1 MIYTSDL
8 PNDQDMIKALGSMAV
23 PVNLFTDACFS
34 SVDGKVIAIE
44 RKKIGDMAS
53 CVLDGRFLFQMQTC
67 KEAGADYLVL
77 ILEGVM
83 RASPEDRLL
92 EIPTWGING
101 RTGRRAEIWNPVKPV
116 IMHSRFIQYLLE
128 LQLLAG
134 IMVFQTR
141 DVKQTAAV
149 ILSLYSFFQKP
160 MDDHSSLKQFHTER
174 PPQVSLIRPGLVKR
188 VAKELDG
195 VGWTRA
201 GDVAKHFSSVRDMI
215 NAPESEW
222 KKIPGIGK
230 KTAQKVVLALGES
243 R

>member
-1 MIYTSDL
+1 MIYTSSL
-8 PNDQDMIKALGSMAV
+8 PNDQDMIKSLGSMAI

-34 SVDGKVIAIE
+34 SIDGKVIACE
-44 RKKIGDMAS
+44 RKKIGDMVS
-53 CVLDGRFLFQMQTC
+53 CALDGRFLFQMQTC

-83 RASPEDRLL
+83 RASPEDGLL
-92 EIPTWGING
+92 EIPAWGING
-101 RTGRRAEIWNPVKPV
+101 RTGRRAEIWNPVKPA
-116 IMHSRFIQYLLE
+116 IMHSRLVQYLLE

-134 IMVFQTR
+134 IIVFQTR

-149 ILSLYSFFQKP
+149 ILSLHSFFQKP

-174 PPQVSLIRPGLVKR
+174 PPQVALVRPGLVKR

-201 GDVAKHFSSVRDMI
+201 SAVAEHFSSVYAAI
-215 NAPESEW
+215 SAPESEW
-222 KKIPGIGK
+222 RKIPGIGK
-230 KTAQKVVLALGES
+230 KTAQRVVQSLGGK
-243 R
+243 